1 MFQGIY
7 INKNIKER
15 TFGQAIKSSGDY
27 KIECSSSFWRY
38 LMEQIMDKK
47 VLEKA
52 VTKTVEYYFKG
63 LSFKEA
69 ITKVLEEIGEN

>member
-1 MFQGIY
+1 
-7 INKNIKER
+7 
-15 TFGQAIKSSGDY
+15 
-27 KIECSSSFWRY
+27 
-38 LMEQIMDKK
+38 MDKDD
-47 VLEKA
+47 LEKA